1 MKKIMIDM
9 DDVICGKGFLRLV
22 NSFLNTDYKEEEI
35 KQYYIQ
41 DLIPQERK
49 QEYKKYFCD
58 KNIYEYAELLPGVCE
73 VMRKL
78 SKKYDLYIGTA
89 YIFRDYPESSSNH
102 LKNKFE
108 YLCKELPFVKP
119 ENYIFTTNKEI
130 INCEIKI
137 DDKLSNLEGNAE
149 IKLLFSAYHN
159 REITDEELKE
169 KGVIRVDSWYDIE
182 KILLKNEEQAS

>member
-22 NSFLNTDYKEEEI
+22 NNFLNTDYKEEDI

-41 DLIPQERK
+41 DLIPEERRE
-49 QEYKKYFCD
+49 EYKKYFYD
-58 KNIYEYAELLPGVCE
+58 KNLYEYAELLPGVCE

-78 SKKYDLYIGTA
+78 QEKYELYITTA
-89 YIFRDYPESSSNH
+89 YIFRDYPETSSNH

-108 YLCKELPFVKP
+108 YLCRELPFVKP

-137 DDKLSNLEGNAE
+137 DDRLSNLEGNAE

-159 REITDEELKE
+159 REITDEELKQ

-182 KILLKNEEQAS
+182 KILL